1 MTGFELFV
9 VSSLLDIYA
18 QNIWTRYHR
27 DGEKVTDLVSAL
39 VNGTAASAILVYWL
53 VVAAWPAIT

>member
-27 DGEKVTDLVSAL
+27 DGEKVTTSSW
-39 VNGTAASAILVYWL
+39 AS
-53 VVAAWPAIT
+53 